1 MLGLLRLGTAKTEKE
16 AHGEFESEHLGYC
29 GAQDTF
35 YSVAELT
42 VGQFVLRR
50 TWALGGATKAA
61 WLQI

>member
-1 MLGLLRLGTAKTEKE
+1 MA
-16 AHGEFESEHLGYC
+16 FESEHLGYC

-35 YSVAELT
+35 YSVAELI
-42 VGQFVLRR
+42 VGRFVLRR